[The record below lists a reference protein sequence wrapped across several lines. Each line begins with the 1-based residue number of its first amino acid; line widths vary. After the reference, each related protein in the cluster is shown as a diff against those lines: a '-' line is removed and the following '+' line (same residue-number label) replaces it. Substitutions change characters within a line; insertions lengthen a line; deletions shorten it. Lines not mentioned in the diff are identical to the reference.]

1 MYFEN
6 LDIIA
11 PSKTGK
17 KFNEAEVL
25 GSAVWLWMQSDT
37 HKEIPLMDLPT
48 ILLPAIKHGQFV
60 LAIEKGKP
68 VFFLSWAEM
77 NEAAE
82 ARYLD
87 SPPEL
92 MPLDDWHCGDRIWF
106 LDWLAPFG
114 HTHKLTQFLQKV
126 LFADRCVRSLY
137 HRGDAKGL
145 RVQTFHGRLISQ
157 QLASEWFSEHPISA
171 SETYQIDEQSKLKP
185 YATAVSSN

>member
-1 MYFEN
+1 MHFEN

-11 PSKTGK
+11 PAKTGK

-25 GSAVWLWMQSDT
+25 GSAVWLWMHSAT
-37 HKEIPLMDLPT
+37 HKEIPLMDLPV

-60 LAIEKGKP
+60 LALEKGKP

-77 NEAAE
+77 NEVAE

-87 SPPEL
+87 APPEL

-114 HTHKLTQFLQKV
+114 HSKKMTRFLKRI
-126 LFADRCVRSLY
+126 LFASQCGRSLY
-137 HRGDAKGL
+137 HRGESKGL
-145 RVQTFHGRLISQ
+145 RVQTFHGRVVTHKEARQWFNTHPIA
-157 QLASEWFSEHPISA
+157 ASEPENHQIEEHNS
-171 SETYQIDEQSKLKP
+171 QSQ
-185 YATAVSSN
+185 YA